1 MYANATCT
9 LDEQRISSMICTI
22 DINNG
27 FRLDLLPRALSQT
40 SEASVALRSAIFAVS
55 CFHRFDAQKALPF
68 KTKAL
73 RYLSYSLA
81 GEEALRHP
89 GVAETQFAASLM
101 LCVYSVRNL
110 FNFLFQSPPVAR

>member
-1 MYANATCT
+1 
-9 LDEQRISSMICTI
+9 MICTV
-22 DINNG
+22 DANNG

-40 SEASVALRSAIFAVS
+40 CEASIALRNAIFAVS
-55 CFHRFDAQKALPF
+55 SFHRFDAQKALPF

-81 GEEALRHP
+81 REEALRLP

-101 LCVYSVRNL
+101 LCVYSVCNPSTAHSMSL
-110 FNFLFQSPPVAR
+110 LVAY

>member
-1 MYANATCT
+1 
-9 LDEQRISSMICTI
+9 MICTV
-22 DINNG
+22 DANNG

-40 SEASVALRSAIFAVS
+40 CGASIALRNAIFAVS
-55 CFHRFDAQKALPF
+55 CFHRFDAHKALPF

-101 LCVYSVRNL
+101 LCVYSVC
-110 FNFLFQSPPVAR
+110 NFSNSLSTSLLVAY

>member
-1 MYANATCT
+1 
-9 LDEQRISSMICTI
+9 MICTI

-40 SEASVALRSAIFAVS
+40 CEASLALRNAIFAVS

-81 GEEALRHP
+81 GEEASRHP

-101 LCVYSVRNL
+101 LCVYSVRKSL
-110 FNFLFQSPPVAR
+110 LLHFCVSCLPLIDYRYLTRPKEIGTFT